1 MASVA
6 KNVGKD
12 VSKNVST
19 NLAGPVS
26 DPNVL
31 LANYLTSL
39 GSDVKAWFD
48 PTSDAYFTFSTGAQV
63 SAWVSRIGAQTLS
76 QATSANQ
83 PLRDVATSVLGG
95 KNTLL
100 FDGSNDSLGAV
111 ANPNFWKFLHDGT
124 GYSLIAVLRRDSTG
138 GATASL
144 LRSASTNAQSGV
156 HLTLNS
162 ASAQLSILNAS
173 GSSLNVWTISM
184 ETQHFASDV
193 SRWQMFGYVD
203 GTQHSRVSGSS
214 LTNAD
219 AGGLDPSAANPST
232 TMLLGNG
239 SGAYKGYVGDLIF
252 LNHVATSTERQTITG
267 LLAQKYGV
275 AP

>member
-1 MASVA
+1 MRGRGRQRRSTGVVRSASA
-6 KNVGKD
+6 R
-12 VSKNVST
+12 
-19 NLAGPVS
+19 LAS
-26 DPNVL
+26 
-31 LANYLTSL
+31 YLTSL

-83 PLRDVATSVLGG
+83 PLRDVATSTLGG

-100 FDGSNDSLGAV
+100 FDGSNDSLGAN

-124 GYSLIAVLRRDSTG
+124 GYSLIAVLRQDSTG
-138 GATASL
+138 GASASF
-144 LRSASTNAQSGV
+144 LRSGATNAQSGV
-156 HLTLNS
+156 HISLN
-162 ASAQLSILNAS
+162 AVSAQLSVFNAS
-173 GSSLNVWTISM
+173 GSTLNAWANN
-184 ETQHFASDV
+184 EASHYARDV

-219 AGGLDPSAANPST
+219 VGGQDPSTANPST
-232 TMLLGNG
+232 TLLLGSG
-239 SGAYKGYVGDLIF
+239 SAAYKGYVGDLIF
-252 LNHVATSTERQTITG
+252 LNHIATAGEQATITG
-267 LLAQKYGV
+267 LLAQKWSV
-275 AP
+275 TA